1 MESPST
7 ALPLATNEYTVNT
20 TTTGEVAIALTAAG
34 LARVNAV
41 DATSERTIEAK
52 LSFTV
57 SAITGDPNVAVPAVV
72 NDVVLTQSTTPT
84 TDPST
89 PPPGTPETTPPT
101 ETKPKSFF
109 GNVKL
114 TKTGENAAGET
125 AKLAGASFQVYRC
138 TSATQLGDM
147 IDGFSGTT
155 NANGELFITG
165 LQANNYQNGAVLD
178 PSTKYCLVETQAAP
192 GYELLTKPIEFELI
206 ADLSGSDTVPTVNL
220 LAEIENVQA
229 NARFNLPLT
238 GGKGVAIIL
247 GAGLILLIAGGAYYL
262 MQRRES

>member
-1 MESPST
+1 MVVLKPYSIIVG
-7 ALPLATNEYTVNT
+7 ALIVHWPLAGLSSSLMISVERC
-20 TTTGEVAIALTAAG
+20 G
-34 LARVNAV
+34 LA
-41 DATSERTIEAK
+41 
-52 LSFTV
+52 V
-57 SAITGDPNVAVPAVV
+57 SYTHL
-72 NDVVLTQSTTPT
+72 DVYKRQTQSTTPT

-178 PSTKYCLVETQAAP
+178 LS
-192 GYELLTKPIEFELI
+192 LI
-206 ADLSGSDTVPTVNL
+206 H
-220 LAEIENVQA
+220 I
-229 NARFNLPLT
+229 
-238 GGKGVAIIL
+238 
-247 GAGLILLIAGGAYYL
+247 
-262 MQRRES
+262 